1 MPAQRGRPAP
11 AGGMNARDLR
21 PLASAL
27 LHAREGESGAAGEFR
42 RMMKWIAAA
51 GVAMTI
57 GALGYLWLF
66 SALTLHM
73 VVATVAGVFF
83 SVLLGCGLFAAAFF
97 SSKSGYDQSVADAT
111 RTGPDRNP
119 AALPDG
125 LTAYWQ
131 SPVFGEADIPANL
144 LKEHNTK
151 AGTWGLIHIHEGELR
166 YHIDDP
172 RRPAATMLLT
182 SASPGVVEPTIRHHI
197 EPVGPVR
204 FQIEF
209 YRSPD

>member
-1 MPAQRGRPAP
+1 
-11 AGGMNARDLR
+11 MNPRDIP
-21 PLASAL
+21 PLATIL
-27 LHAREGESGAAGEFR
+27 LRAQEGESGATGEFR

-66 SALTLHM
+66 SALTVHM

-111 RTGPDRNP
+111 RAGPGRNP

-125 LTAYWQ
+125 LAIYWQ
-131 SPVFGEADIPANL
+131 SAVFNEADIPAGL
-144 LKEHNTK
+144 MKAHNTK
-151 AGTWGLIHIHEGELR
+151 AGTWGLIRIQEGRLR

-172 RRPAATMLLT
+172 RRPADTTLLT
-182 SASPGVVEPTIRHHI
+182 PTTPGVVEPTIRHHI

-204 FQIEF
+204 FQVEF
-209 YRSPD
+209 YRAPA

>member
-1 MPAQRGRPAP
+1 
-11 AGGMNARDLR
+11 MNARGLR
-21 PLASAL
+21 PLAMAL
-27 LHAREGESGAAGEFR
+27 LRAQEGESAAAREFR

-66 SALTLHM
+66 SALTAHM

-111 RTGPDRNP
+111 RDSARGNP
-119 AALPDG
+119 AALPEG

-131 SPVFGEADIPANL
+131 SAVFGAADIPAGL
-144 LKEHNTK
+144 LKAHNTK
-151 AGTWGLIHIHEGELR
+151 AGTWGLIRIHEGRLR
-166 YHIDDP
+166 YHIHDP
-172 RRPAATMLLT
+172 RRPADTMVLT
-182 SASPGVVEPTIRHHI
+182 PSSPGVVEPTIRHHI
-197 EPVGPVR
+197 EPIGPVR
-204 FQIEF
+204 FQVEF
-209 YRSPD
+209 YRASA